1 MSKNNK
7 LSTQNPNNY
16 RKFAY
21 ETIEIKMKQISILG
35 CGWLGLPLA
44 KALLKEGFS
53 VKGST
58 TSVEKL
64 KTLENIGI
72 QSFQFALETNTA
84 PDVLAD
90 FLDGSQTLIIAIP
103 PKLRGKNKD
112 YSDAEN
118 NSFVKKIENI
128 LPFIEKSKVENFL
141 FISSTAVYG
150 EANTVVDENTIAVPV
165 TESGKQLL
173 EIEQLLL
180 ANTDFKTTI
189 LRFGGLIGED
199 RNPARFLAGKENVPN
214 PEAPINLIHLEDCIG
229 IIQKIIRTDSWNLT
243 LNAVTPFHPTRK
255 EYYTQKAIAENLVPP
270 TFNHE
275 IPSIGKTILSDKL
288 IEILDYKFTQLD
300 L

>member
-1 MSKNNK
+1 
-7 LSTQNPNNY
+7 
-16 RKFAY
+16 
-21 ETIEIKMKQISILG
+21 MKQISILG

-44 KALLKEGFS
+44 KALLNEGYS

-64 KTLENIGI
+64 TTLENIGI
-72 QSFQFALETNTA
+72 QSFQLALETNAA
-84 PDVLAD
+84 PDALAD
-90 FLDGSQTLIIAIP
+90 FLAKSEILIIAIP

-112 YSDAEN
+112 YSSNIQN
-118 NSFVKKIENI
+118 NSFVNKIENI
-128 LPFIEKSKVENFL
+128 LPFIQKSTVENVL

-150 EANTVVDENTIAVPV
+150 EANTVIDENTIAIPV

-173 EIEQLLL
+173 EIEELLL

-199 RNPARFLAGKENVPN
+199 RNPARFLATKENVLN
-214 PEAPINLIHLEDCIG
+214 PDAPINLIHLKDCIG
-229 IIQKIIRTDSWNLT
+229 IIQKIITTDSWNIT
-243 LNAVTPFHPTRK
+243 LNAVTSFHPTRK
-255 EYYTQKAIAENLVPP
+255 EYYTKKAITENLVPP

-288 IEILDYKFTQLD
+288 IQLLDYKFTQLD

>member
-1 MSKNNK
+1 
-7 LSTQNPNNY
+7 
-16 RKFAY
+16 
-21 ETIEIKMKQISILG
+21 MKQISILG
-35 CGWLGLPLA
+35 CGWLGLPLG
-44 KALLKEGFS
+44 KSLLEEGFL

-64 KTLENIGI
+64 TNLESIGI
-72 QSFQFALETNTA
+72 QSFVLALETNAA
-84 PDVLAD
+84 PEALAN

-112 YSDAEN
+112 YSDAAN

-128 LPFIEKSKVENFL
+128 LPFIQKSTVENVL

-150 EANTVVDENTIAVPV
+150 EANTVVDENTITVPV

-173 EIEQLLL
+173 EIENLLL

-229 IIQKIIRTDSWNLT
+229 IIQKIIATNSWNTT

-275 IPSIGKTILSDKL
+275 IPSIGKTILSDYLIQKL
-288 IEILDYKFTQLD
+288 NYTFTKTD

>member
-16 RKFAY
+16 RKFAG

-44 KALLKEGFS
+44 KAVLKEGFS

-72 QSFQFALETNTA
+72 QSFQLALETNAA
-84 PDVLAD
+84 PDALAD
-90 FLDGSQTLIIAIP
+90 FLAGSQTLIIAIP

-112 YSDAEN
+112 YSDAVN

-128 LPFIEKSKVENFL
+128 LPFIEKSTIENVL

-199 RNPARFLAGKENVPN
+199 RNPARFLAGKENVAN

-229 IIQKIIRTDSWNLT
+229 IIQKIITTDCWNTT

-255 EYYTQKAIAENLVPP
+255 EYYTQKARAENVVPP

-275 IPSIGKTILSDKL
+275 IPSVGKTILSDKL
-288 IEILDYKFTQLD
+288 IEILDYKFKQLD